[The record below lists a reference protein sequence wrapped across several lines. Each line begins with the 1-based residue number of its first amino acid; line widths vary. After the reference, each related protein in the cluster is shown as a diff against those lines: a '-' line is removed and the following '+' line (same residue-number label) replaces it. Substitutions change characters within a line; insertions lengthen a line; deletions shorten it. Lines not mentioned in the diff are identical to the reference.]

1 MGLTGLFLLPRRRRA
16 AAAAGFGA
24 VLVFAGSHGGLEA
37 ASDWHV
43 AESPLRY
50 RISLER
56 KPTHPSTGYFA
67 SLPDGGLLR
76 GIRAATTVVTED
88 GKVLP
93 SYLLWQNAENGFS
106 LVFARPEG
114 VVKTAYVYILTTV
127 AAKGWNPA
135 TGLTPSMLLSTFP
148 GHENLAACQTLA
160 SFGRV
165 DGAVHWEQNP
175 GHSSAAFS
183 ISGDRTGRPRPAAF
197 YQLAYVDA
205 SVAGDYWFSP
215 FFHTGQGEVRVD
227 GQKLE
232 LKEKSKRWA
241 GTGASVRLT
250 KGLHRV
256 DVFQTA
262 PGQGAYPA
270 LREGLMYL
278 TWHPPGETIKNWEAR
293 AIKPAEVAHSGS
305 CSLVAVESREGAPV
319 AAAKVTPGLV
329 YWFGNEEPLVLLE
342 FSALNGGY
350 PPEAKVS
357 WTFPEG
363 ATVEGAR
370 VRWMARG
377 FQEGRVK
384 MTVKAGQSV
393 SSSVVSY
400 YGFSTLPTS
409 LEKAAHRDAFRDTL
423 AEMLAVFPT
432 KADPVAGWSDAWW
445 NNIFRT
451 IEGGEG
457 EKLLRVLFTDHF
469 EAVQKRLT
477 SSQLAVLEDVFLDV
491 TLRDRPEENMKWLKK
506 FYIGSGEAQ
515 RQNALRFRE
524 GELYMYYLNDRA
536 QAEKLFTLLAAVQGE
551 TGERAKIRLGDLA
564 LLAGDLNKATK
575 FYADVQNKART
586 VRNAS
591 AVPTGIPVS
600 RQLLAGGENAPALLA
615 PRAAPDLKGGALQ
628 DVSLSENVKTL
639 TAHGFLLEARQA
651 LELWEAE
658 FPLSKISGDFLLRE
672 AHLHMK
678 MHDWRRAR
686 PMLEAYCREVDASS
700 FLPATVSALIEC
712 VQSSKENPSGIR
724 EIVSNVKDRL
734 KYHPVANQLER
745 FLATAGA
752 APK

>member
-1 MGLTGLFLLPRRRRA
+1 MGLSGSLPFGLQSFAARVTALAAALLP
-16 AAAAGFGA
+16 F
-24 VLVFAGSHGGLEA
+24 FAPFRLDA
-37 ASDWHV
+37 ASEWHV
-43 AESPLRY
+43 ADSPLRY
-50 RISLER
+50 RLSLQA
-56 KPTHPSTGYFA
+56 KPSHPSAGYCA

-76 GIRAATTVVTED
+76 GIRASSTVVTED

-106 LVFARPEG
+106 LVFAKPEEK
-114 VVKTAYVYILTTV
+114 VNTAYVYMLTTT

-135 TGLTPSMLLSTFP
+135 TGLTPSMLLCTFP
-148 GHENLAACQTLA
+148 GHDNLPAAQALA
-160 SFGRV
+160 GFGRV

-175 GHSSAAFS
+175 GHPSAGLS
-183 ISGDRTGRPRPAAF
+183 IGGDRTGRPRPAVF

-205 SVAGDYWFSP
+205 PVAGDYWFSP
-215 FFHTGQGEVRVD
+215 FVHAGQGEVRVD

-241 GTGASVRLT
+241 GMGASVKLS

-262 PGQGAYPA
+262 PGQGPYSGLGA
-270 LREGLMYL
+270 GLMYL
-278 TWHPPGETIKNWEAR
+278 TWHPPNETIKNWEAR
-293 AIKPAEVAHSGS
+293 SIKGSEVARSGS
-305 CSLVAVESREGAPV
+305 CSLAAVESREGFPV

-329 YWFGNEEPLVLLE
+329 YWFGNEEPLVILE
-342 FSALNGGY
+342 CSALNSGY
-350 PPEAKVS
+350 PPDAKVS

-363 ATVEGAR
+363 ATVEGTR
-370 VRWMARG
+370 VRWMVRG

-393 SSSVVSY
+393 SSSVVPY
-400 YGFSTLPTS
+400 YGFGTQPTS
-409 LEKAAHRDAFRDTL
+409 LENAAHRDAFRDTL
-423 AEMLAVFPT
+423 AEMLAVFPA
-432 KADPVAGWSDAWW
+432 KIDPVAGWGDAWW

-457 EKLLRVLFTDHF
+457 ESLLRALFAGHF

-477 SSQLAVLEDVFLDV
+477 SVQLAVLEDVFLDV
-491 TLRDRPEENMKWLKK
+491 SVRDHPEENLKWLKK
-506 FYIGSGEAQ
+506 FYIGSGEVP

-524 GELYMYYLNDRA
+524 GELYMYYLKDRA

-551 TGERAKIRLGDLA
+551 IGERAKIRLGDLA

-586 VRNAS
+586 VRNTA
-591 AVPTGIPVS
+591 AVPTGVLMS
-600 RQLLAGGENAPALLA
+600 KQLLASGENSPALLA
-615 PRAAPDLKGGALQ
+615 PRATPDLKGGALQ

-639 TAHGFLLEARQA
+639 TARGFLLEAHQA
-651 LELWEAE
+651 LEAWEAE

-672 AHLHMK
+672 ANLHMK
-678 MHDWRRAR
+678 MNDWRRAR

-724 EIVSNVKDRL
+724 EIVSKVKDRL
-734 KYHPVANQLER
+734 KYHPVASQLER
-745 FLATAGA
+745 FLATEAT